1 MNTPMRTCGFTLLEM
16 MVSVSI
22 VVVVVGILSGMA
34 IGLGNTARVQEIKGN
49 AGDQAR
55 RGMLYIIRDLRQ
67 ADGSSITGAPGDVI
81 TYRVA
86 ADVDGNGTAV
96 DVSGNLEL
104 GPLITAGRDVD
115 DLNNDG
121 ITDSQFIWSDGP
133 NVVDVFANNLLP
145 NEDGNNNGV
154 LDSGEDGNGN
164 GVLDR
169 GLWFQ
174 RNGSFIQVTI
184 QTGGQTRRG
193 RMITFNFN
201 ELVRPRN

>member
-1 MNTPMRTCGFTLLEM
+1 MKIPTRTGGFTLLEM
-16 MVSVSI
+16 MMSVAI
-22 VVVVVGILSGMA
+22 IVVVVGILSGMA
-34 IGLGNTARVQEIKGN
+34 IGLGDTARVQEIKGN
-49 AGDQAR
+49 SGDQAR

-67 ADGSSITGAPGDVI
+67 ADGGSIAGAPGETI

-96 DVSGNLEL
+96 DVGGDLEL
-104 GPLITAGRDVD
+104 GPVIAVGRDVD

-121 ITDSQFIWSDGP
+121 VTGNQLIWSDG
-133 NVVDVFANNLLP
+133 NNQAVFANNLLP

-154 LDSGEDGNGN
+154 LDAGEDANGN

-169 GLWFQ
+169 GLWFRQ
-174 RNGSFIQVTI
+174 NGSFIEVTI

-201 ELVRPRN
+201 EVVRPRN

>member
-1 MNTPMRTCGFTLLEM
+1 MNKPIKTSGFTLLEM
-16 MVSVSI
+16 MVTVLI

-34 IGLGNTARVQEIKGN
+34 IGLGDTARIQEIKGDSS
-49 AGDQAR
+49 DQAR

-67 ADGSSITGAPGDVI
+67 ADGASITGAPGDTI

-96 DVSGNLEL
+96 DVGGDLEL
-104 GPLITAGRDVD
+104 GPVITAGRDVN

-121 ITDSQFIWSDGP
+121 LTLNQFIWSDG
-133 NVVDVFANNLLP
+133 NDAKVFANNLLP

-154 LDSGEDGNGN
+154 LDSGEDANGN
-164 GVLDR
+164 GILDR
-169 GLWFQ
+169 GLWFG
-174 RNGSFIQVTI
+174 RNGSFIEVTI

-201 ELVRPRN
+201 EVVRPRN

>member
-1 MNTPMRTCGFTLLEM
+1 MNTPRRTCGFTLLEM

-34 IGLGNTARVQEIKGN
+34 IGLGDTARVQEIKGN

-67 ADGSSITGAPGDVI
+67 ADGSSVTGVPGDVI

-86 ADVDGNGTAV
+86 ADVEPWNGTAV

-104 GPLITAGRDVD
+104 GPLITAGRDVN
-115 DLNNDG
+115 DLNGDG
-121 ITDSQFIWSDGP
+121 LTATQFVWSDGV
-133 NVVDVFANNLLP
+133 NQRVFSNNLLP
-145 NEDGNNNGV
+145 NEDGNNNGI
-154 LDSGEDGNGN
+154 LDSGEDLNGN
-164 GVLDR
+164 GMLER

-174 RNGSFIQVTI
+174 RNGNLIEVTI